1 MNDIRARINQLISD
15 SGTYR
20 QGQHDERQ
28 RIGQL
33 IDIRIDQLR
42 GTMGIRNRGE
52 LCAELLRIRQALNP

>member
-1 MNDIRARINQLISD
+1 MSDIRAKVQQLITD

-28 RIGQL
+28 RIAQL

-42 GTMGIRNRGE
+42 GTLGIRNRGE
-52 LCAELLRIRQALNP
+52 ICNELLRLRQSLNP

>member
-1 MNDIRARINQLISD
+1 MTDIRERIQRLITD

-28 RIGQL
+28 RIALL
-33 IDIRIDQLR
+33 IDTRVEQLR

-52 LCAELLRIRQALNP
+52 ICNELLRIRQQLNP

>member
-1 MNDIRARINQLISD
+1 MNDIRAKIQQLISD

-28 RIGQL
+28 RIAQL
-33 IDIRIDQLR
+33 IDIRIGQLR

-52 LCAELLRIRQALNP
+52 LCAELLRLRQSLNP

>member
-1 MNDIRARINQLISD
+1 MTDIRTRIQRLITD

-28 RIGQL
+28 RIAQL
-33 IDIRIDQLR
+33 IDIRVEQLR

-52 LCAELLRIRQALNP
+52 ICNELLRIRQQLNP